1 MSCLPSAAYTSAS
14 SDELYPI
21 TVYIQN
27 AYGLVYT
34 TFDEDIV
41 INNCPFCGEKLEW
54 QIMNVNII

>member
-1 MSCLPSAAYTSAS
+1 MLIWKE
-14 SDELYPI
+14 DGQW
-21 TVYIQN
+21 YIHLTD
-27 AYGLVYT
+27 GLVYT